1 MSSTATQP
9 VAARADAAVTS
20 RRIRLVSLIGP
31 LTALSGLVWAIV
43 QPDRLTILHPQGETF
58 WWLVVEPPLLVMLAG
73 ALFHL
78 LVARGLLDDLEDEAV

>member
-1 MSSTATQP
+1 VSSTATQP

-43 QPDRLTILHPQGETF
+43 QPERLTILHPHGETF

-78 LVARGLLDDLEDEAV
+78 LVARGLLDDLEDEAA

>member
-43 QPDRLTILHPQGETF
+43 QPERLTILHPHGETF
-58 WWLVVEPPLLVMLAG
+58 WWLAVEPPLLVMLAG

>member
-43 QPDRLTILHPQGETF
+43 QPERLTILHPHGETF

>member
-1 MSSTATQP
+1 MSSTATQS
-9 VAARADAAVTS
+9 VATRADSAVTS

-43 QPDRLTILHPQGETF
+43 QPDRLTILHPHGQTF
-58 WWLVVEPPLLVMLAG
+58 WWLAVEPPLLVMLAG

>member
-43 QPDRLTILHPQGETF
+43 QPDRLTILHPHAQTF
-58 WWLVVEPPLLVMLAG
+58 WWLAVEPPLLVMLAG

-78 LVARGLLDDLEDEAV
+78 LVARGLLDDLEDEAA

>member
-1 MSSTATQP
+1 VSSTATQP

-31 LTALSGLVWAIV
+31 LTALCGVVWAIV
-43 QPDRLTILHPQGETF
+43 QPDRLTILHPHGETF

-78 LVARGLLDDLEDEAV
+78 LVARGLLDDLEQEVV

>member
-43 QPDRLTILHPQGETF
+43 QPERLTILHPHGETF

-78 LVARGLLDDLEDEAV
+78 LVARGLLDDLEDEAA

>member
-9 VAARADAAVTS
+9 VAAPADSAVTS
-20 RRIRLVSLIGP
+20 RRIRLVSLVGP

-43 QPDRLTILHPQGETF
+43 QPERLTILHPHGETF

>member
-1 MSSTATQP
+1 VSSTATQP

-43 QPDRLTILHPQGETF
+43 QPERLTILHPHGETF

>member
-1 MSSTATQP
+1 MSSTATQS
-9 VAARADAAVTS
+9 VATRADSAVTS

-43 QPDRLTILHPQGETF
+43 QPDRLTILHPHGQTF
-58 WWLVVEPPLLVMLAG
+58 WWLAVEPPLLVMLAG

-78 LVARGLLDDLEDEAV
+78 LVARGLLDDLEDEVA

>member
-9 VAARADAAVTS
+9 VATRADAAVTS

-31 LTALSGLVWAIV
+31 LTALSGVVWAIV
-43 QPDRLTILHPQGETF
+43 QPDRLTILHPHGETF
-58 WWLVVEPPLLVMLAG
+58 WWLVFEPPLLVMLAG

>member
-1 MSSTATQP
+1 VSSTATQP

-43 QPDRLTILHPQGETF
+43 QPERLTILHPHGETF
-58 WWLVVEPPLLVMLAG
+58 WWLAVEPPLLVMLAG

-78 LVARGLLDDLEDEAV
+78 LVARGLLDDLEDEAA